1 MKPSRAISLT
11 PHVFVRDVPAAIEFY
26 RRAFGAVEVFVNRLP
41 DGTLLF
47 VDLAIGGGRLI
58 LSEETPQLGA
68 LSPQTIGDSP
78 VLLLL
83 EVEDVDDLARRA
95 IFAGATVEMPVQEMF
110 WGERYGIVRDPF
122 GHRWALCSSRD
133 EISLDE
139 VLRNSPEEV

>member
-26 RRAFGAVEVFVNRLP
+26 RKAFGAVEVFRNMLP

-47 VDLAIGGGRLI
+47 VDLAIGGGRLV
-58 LSEETPQLGA
+58 LSEETPQLKA
-68 LSPQTIGDSP
+68 FSPQTIGDSP

-95 IFAGATVEMPVQEMF
+95 IFAGATVEMPVEEMF
-110 WGERYGIVRDPF
+110 WGERYGVLRDPF
-122 GHRWALCSSRD
+122 GHRWALCSTRD
-133 EISLDE
+133 EISLDDI
-139 VLRNSPEEV
+139 VRNSPKEI